1 MRWWWQLRKSESDLE
16 REVRSDLE
24 LEEEEQQE
32 KGLPPEEAGHAA
44 RRAFGNEAL
53 IKEQTRE
60 AWGWVPFERLLHDVR
75 YAFRQVGRNPGF
87 AAIAVLTLALGI
99 GSATAIFSI
108 FNATLLRP
116 LPFEDPDRLA
126 SLHTS
131 IPNIGYEGPG
141 SVTDPDFGE
150 WQKQNQVFDQ
160 IAAFRG
166 KTANL
171 TGSGEPE
178 RLAGTAV
185 TASFFSVLGVVP
197 ELGRAFSAYEQSA
210 GHENVALISH
220 KLWTRRF
227 ASSPDIVGKM
237 IQLDGTPFSVLGVM
251 PAQFEF
257 PGPGDFWTP
266 MVLTND
272 RSNAMDQVI
281 ARLKPYISLARATED
296 VTIIQHRLAPEDRHE
311 EIHFRF
317 VFLKDILGADVRPT
331 LNILFASVAALL
343 LIACLNVAN
352 LFLTRST
359 VRHHEI
365 AMRRALGASRLRI
378 IRQLLTESVVL
389 AGFAAVLGLV
399 LATVLGKT
407 LAGLMP
413 QSVPEPG
420 SLYHAVVSQ
429 IDWRALV
436 FSMCVA
442 LATGIL
448 FGLAPAISVSKS
460 KLSSSIK
467 ESGATHTVEPGSRRI
482 RKGLIIGEFALTLVL
497 LFAAG
502 LLAKS
507 FLRLVQVDPGF
518 DPHNV
523 AILNLELPETK
534 YQTGAQMIA
543 FHDALLDRINSVP
556 GVRAAGTV
564 GFGLPFGGGGIQ
576 GDLTVYGQSQ
586 PRDVATKL
594 AVSGGY
600 FSAMGVP
607 LVSGRWFNQLDSR
620 QSQHVL
626 IVSESVA
633 KRFWPG
639 KDALGQQINPGFSGT
654 GWCSIVGV
662 VGDVKQSGLSSSAPL
677 TIYLPYSQ
685 APDFLK
691 SFMTIVVRANATGL
705 DLLNAVRSQVR
716 AVDPDIPIFDASSME
731 ALVTKSISQPRLN
744 TFLFLIFAALALVLA
759 AVGIYSVVSYAVTQR
774 QREIGIRMALG
785 AERRNI
791 TLMVVREGARMAL
804 IGICAGLAAGFFA
817 SRVIAAFL
825 FEVTPT
831 DPGTFAS
838 VSLLLGTVALVAC
851 YVPARRASKIDPMGA
866 LRSE

>member
-1 MRWWWQLRKSESDLE
+1 MRWRWQLRKSESDLE

-60 AWGWVPFERLLHDVR
+60 AWGWVPFERLLRDVR
-75 YAFRQVGRNPGF
+75 YAFRQVARNPGF
-87 AAIAVLTLALGI
+87 AAITVFTLALGI
-99 GSATAIFSI
+99 GSTTAIFSI

-116 LPFEDPDRLA
+116 LPFEDPDRLV
-126 SLHTS
+126 LLYTS

-141 SVTDPDFGE
+141 SVTDPDFAE

-160 IAAFRG
+160 IAALRG

-185 TASFFSVLGVVP
+185 TASFFSVLGVAP

-210 GHENVALISH
+210 GHEDVALISH
-220 KLWTRRF
+220 KLWARRF
-227 ASSPDIVGKM
+227 ASSPEIVGKT
-237 IQLDGTPFSVLGVM
+237 IQLDGTPFTVFGVM
-251 PAQFEF
+251 PVQFEF
-257 PGPGDFWTP
+257 RGQGDFWTP

-281 ARLKPYISLARATED
+281 ARLKPNISLARARED
-296 VTIIQHRLAPEDRHE
+296 VTIIQHRLAPQDRHE
-311 EIHFRF
+311 EVHFRF
-317 VFLKDILGADVRPT
+317 VFLKDIVGADVRPT
-331 LNILFASVAALL
+331 LNILFASVATLL

-365 AMRRALGASRLRI
+365 AMRRALGASRSRI
-378 IRQLLTESVVL
+378 IRQLLTES
-389 AGFAAVLGLV
+389 V

-413 QSVPEPG
+413 RRVPEPG
-420 SLYHAVVSQ
+420 SLYHAVISQ
-429 IDWRALV
+429 IDWRVLV
-436 FSMCVA
+436 FSICVA

-460 KLSSSIK
+460 TLSSSVK
-467 ESGATHTVEPGSRRI
+467 ESGATHTVEPGTRRI

-502 LLAKS
+502 LLVKS
-507 FLRLVQVDPGF
+507 FLRLLQVDPGF

-534 YQTGAQMIA
+534 YETGAQMIT

-564 GFGLPFGGGGIQ
+564 GFGLPLGGGGIQ
-576 GDLTVYGQSQ
+576 GDFTVYGQSQ
-586 PRDVATKL
+586 PRDVVSKL
-594 AVSGGY
+594 AVSPGY

-607 LVSGRWFNQLDSR
+607 LVSGRWFSRLDSR

-639 KDALGQQINPGFSGT
+639 KDVLGQQINPGFSGT

-677 TIYLPYSQ
+677 PT
-685 APDFLK
+685 K
-691 SFMTIVVRANATGL
+691 TGL
-705 DLLNAVRSQVR
+705 ICYTPCVPRFMLSIQT
-716 AVDPDIPIFDASSME
+716 FQSSMQVPWRIWLRNRSLSH
-731 ALVTKSISQPRLN
+731 ASIH
-744 TFLFLIFAALALVLA
+744 
-759 AVGIYSVVSYAVTQR
+759 
-774 QREIGIRMALG
+774 
-785 AERRNI
+785 
-791 TLMVVREGARMAL
+791 
-804 IGICAGLAAGFFA
+804 FF
-817 SRVIAAFL
+817 S
-825 FEVTPT
+825 
-831 DPGTFAS
+831 
-838 VSLLLGTVALVAC
+838 
-851 YVPARRASKIDPMGA
+851 
-866 LRSE
+866 

>member
-1 MRWWWQLRKSESDLE
+1 MKWWWQLRESESDLE

-24 LEEEEQQE
+24 LEEEEQQD
-32 KGLPPEEAGHAA
+32 KGLPPEEASHAA
-44 RRAFGNEAL
+44 KRAFGNEAL
-53 IKEQTRE
+53 IKDQTRE
-60 AWGWVPFERLLHDVR
+60 AWGWVPFERLLDDVR
-75 YAFRQVGRNPGF
+75 YAFRQVSRNPGF
-87 AAIAVLTLALGI
+87 AAITVFTLALGI
-99 GSATAIFSI
+99 GSTTAIFSI

-126 SLHTS
+126 LLYTS

-141 SVTDPDFGE
+141 SVTDPDFPE

-185 TASFFSVLGVVP
+185 TASFFSVLGVAP
-197 ELGRAFSAYEQSA
+197 ELGRAFSVYEQSA

-220 KLWTRRF
+220 KLWARRF
-227 ASSPDIVGKM
+227 ASSRDIVGTT
-237 IQLDGTPFSVLGVM
+237 IQLDGTPFTVLGVM

-257 PGPGDFWTP
+257 PGQEDFWTP

-272 RSNAMDQVI
+272 RSNAMDRVI
-281 ARLKPYISLARATED
+281 ARMKPNISLVRATED
-296 VTIIQHRLAPEDRHE
+296 VTIIQHRLAPEDSHE

-343 LIACLNVAN
+343 MIGCLNVAN

-359 VRHHEI
+359 VRHREI

-378 IRQLLTESVVL
+378 IRQLLTESVLL

-429 IDWRALV
+429 IDWRVLV
-436 FSMCVA
+436 FSVCMA

-448 FGLAPAISVSKS
+448 FGLAPAISVAKS

-467 ESGATHTVEPGSRRI
+467 ESGTTHTVEPGSRRI
-482 RKGLIIGEFALTLVL
+482 RKALIIGEFALTLVL

-507 FLRLVQVDPGF
+507 FLHLLQVDPGF

-534 YQTGAQMIA
+534 YETGAQMIA

-556 GVRAAGTV
+556 DVRAAGTV
-564 GFGLPFGGGGIQ
+564 GFGLPLGGGGIQ
-576 GDLTVYGQSQ
+576 GDVTVYEQ
-586 PRDVATKL
+586 PQPSDIVSKL
-594 AVSGGY
+594 AVSPGY

-607 LVSGRWFNQLDSR
+607 LVNGRWFNQLDSR

-626 IVSESVA
+626 IVSKSVA

-662 VGDVKQSGLSSSAPL
+662 VGDVKQSGLSSNAPL

-685 APDFLK
+685 APNFLK
-691 SFMTIVVRANATGL
+691 SFMTIAVRANANGL
-705 DLLNAVRSQVR
+705 DLLHALRSQIQ
-716 AVDPDIPIFDASSME
+716 AVDPDIPIFDARSME
-731 ALVTKSISQPRLN
+731 DLVTKSVSQPRLN
-744 TFLFLIFAALALVLA
+744 TFLFLIFGALALVLA
-759 AVGIYSVVSYAVTQR
+759 AVGIYGVVSYAVTQR

-785 AERRNI
+785 AERRKV
-791 TLMVVREGARMAL
+791 TMMVVREGARMAF
-804 IGICAGLAAGFFA
+804 IGITAGVAAGFFA

-825 FEVTPT
+825 FEVRPT
-831 DPGTFAS
+831 DPETFAS
-838 VSLLLGTVALVAC
+838 VSILLGTVALAAC
-851 YVPARRASKIDPMGA
+851 YLPARRASRIDPVQA
-866 LRSE
+866 LRTE